1 MTTLAFPTFDKTN
14 PLAAPIESVRR
25 RWLAEPSVD
34 AGVRT
39 VSGLRGGAPL
49 ADLTTVPTDADL
61 VTQHLTGDSRAFSE
75 LVKRYT
81 SAIYNVTFR
90 YTNDAHEAE
99 NLTQETF
106 LRAWNAL
113 PRIALDKPLKPYFVR
128 IAVNLCHDWAEQK
141 KIANV
146 LPLEGEGEL
155 EFPDEA
161 SDPLRVVS
169 DQELRER
176 VRAKLELLPPLYRTV
191 IALRYTEEM
200 SYDEMATALEMPMNT
215 VRTHLHRAK
224 MKLRELLERD

>member
-1 MTTLAFPTFDKTN
+1 MATFAFPTFDHRN
-14 PLAAPIESVRR
+14 LLAVPVESARR
-25 RWLAEPSVD
+25 RWLAAPAAD
-34 AGVRT
+34 AGVRSA
-39 VSGLRGGAPL
+39 SGLRRDAPL
-49 ADLTTVPTDADL
+49 ADLTTTATDAEL
-61 VTQHLTGDSRAFSE
+61 VTQYLTGDSHAFSE

-81 SAIYNVTFR
+81 RAIYNVTFR

-113 PRIALDKPLKPYFVR
+113 PRIALDKPLKPYLVK

-146 LPLEGEGEL
+146 LPLEAEGETEL
-155 EFPDEA
+155 PDEA
-161 SDPLRVVS
+161 SDPLHMVN
-169 DQELRER
+169 DLELRER

-200 SYDEMATALEMPMNT
+200 SYEEMAAALDIPMNT